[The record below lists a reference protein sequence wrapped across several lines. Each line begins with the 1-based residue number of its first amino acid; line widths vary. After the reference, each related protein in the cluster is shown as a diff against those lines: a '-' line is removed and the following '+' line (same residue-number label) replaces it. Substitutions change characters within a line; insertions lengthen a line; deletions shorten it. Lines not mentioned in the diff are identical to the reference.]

1 MIIYFITIN
10 IIFIITI
17 IVTVALLLSLLLLL
31 VLPKLFIP
39 FYFILLLFLS
49 ACVMCTC
56 PHVLSFIFLA
66 SILLTNCF
74 FSLSFISLSLS
85 SFSFYSYQLIEEKFG
100 EWIRAVWL
108 ARFSFVISFELLTS
122 SFIDIKWHHLIM
134 MPRKQRMYPFLE
146 VSSKRLSDSIFFV
159 KYARENTL
167 LVIVRKCVYLL
178 LLSLL

>member
-56 PHVLSFIFLA
+56 LHVLSFIFIA

-74 FSLSFISLSLS
+74 FLIVVYIIIFIIIFILFLPTHWGKIRRMNSSSMVSKIFFCDLVWVADIFFYRYQMTSFNYDAKEAKDVPLSWRFHLSDC
-85 SFSFYSYQLIEEKFG
+85 QI
-100 EWIRAVWL
+100 
-108 ARFSFVISFELLTS
+108 
-122 SFIDIKWHHLIM
+122 
-134 MPRKQRMYPFLE
+134 
-146 VSSKRLSDSIFFV
+146 VSSL
-159 KYARENTL
+159 
-167 LVIVRKCVYLL
+167 
-178 LLSLL
+178 